1 MSNRGVRSFAGVRI
15 VILALFVMAGTVFAQ
30 PGPRGYV
37 DLVYVP
43 QVQKALLV
51 GGQLDFLEPYRAVGG
66 TWWYDPADDT
76 WSEVTSEP
84 QPGVR
89 SAAHLAVHDPTGTV
103 VMFGGGVPV
112 DGGFQTFNETWLFDP
127 VEERWSQLSFEEGAS
142 PQAQIG
148 EMFAYHE
155 ASDLFV
161 LHGGFTLDG
170 MRFLN
175 DTWHFDLAEGAW
187 TKVEPATSPPGMNY
201 KAFAYDPRT
210 EQLVLSG
217 GVVEEA
223 DDTWTY
229 DPRDPDWQRHEKQPE
244 TRWVDYVRMVY
255 DPNLDT
261 LIRFGGTNEDE
272 GAVWSVSEDLE
283 WSLLDIEGE
292 SPPRMSRH
300 AMTAVPGLGVLVYG
314 GVYRGRPD
322 FASDMWVI
330 NTVEG
335 RWELR

>member
-1 MSNRGVRSFAGVRI
+1 M
-15 VILALFVMAGTVFAQ
+15 
-30 PGPRGYV
+30 
-37 DLVYVP
+37 
-43 QVQKALLV
+43 
-51 GGQLDFLEPYRAVGG
+51 
-66 TWWYDPADDT
+66 
-76 WSEVTSEP
+76 
-84 QPGVR
+84 
-89 SAAHLAVHDPTGTV
+89 HDPTGTV

-112 DGGFQTFNETWLFDP
+112 EGGFQPFSETWLFDP
-127 VEERWSQLSFEEGAS
+127 VEERWSQLSFEEGAT
-142 PQAQIG
+142 PQAEIG

-155 ASDLFV
+155 AADLFV

-175 DTWHFDLAEGAW
+175 DTWHFDLGERTW

-217 GVVEEA
+217 GVVEEV

-229 DPRDPDWQRHEKQPE
+229 DPRDPDWQHHEKLPE

-292 SPPRMSRH
+292 SPPRMNRH

-314 GVYRGRPD
+314 GVYRGRPTSP
-322 FASDMWVI
+322 A
-330 NTVEG
+330 TCG
-335 RWELR
+335 